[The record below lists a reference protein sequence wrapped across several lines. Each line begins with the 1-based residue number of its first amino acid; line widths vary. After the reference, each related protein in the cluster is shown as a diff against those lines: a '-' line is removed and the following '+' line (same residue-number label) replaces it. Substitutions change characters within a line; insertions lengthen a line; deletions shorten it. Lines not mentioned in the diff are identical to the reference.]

1 MITALIVDDEIHS
14 RNVLKK
20 LLGQYCQEIQI
31 VAEAKNV
38 DEAYELILKK
48 NPQLVFLDVK
58 MPEKTGFDLL
68 QLFESI
74 NFEVI
79 FISAFNEYAV
89 TAFEFNAL
97 GYVLK
102 PIDFNKLILMVNKAM
117 AKIGAN
123 AKNTELT
130 QFMNTL
136 EPDTHHVKKIALHH
150 NEKVVFVDISE
161 IVSIQSQ
168 SGICEIKL
176 MDRKHYYSTR
186 DLKLFEDLLKKNGN
200 FLRISKNCVLNL
212 DFIKAYQK
220 GEVCILE
227 MSDGSEFE
235 VSRRKKT
242 EIISRLKV
250 D

>member
-1 MITALIVDDEIHS
+1 
-14 RNVLKK
+14 
-20 LLGQYCQEIQI
+20 
-31 VAEAKNV
+31 
-38 DEAYELILKK
+38 
-48 NPQLVFLDVK
+48 
-58 MPEKTGFDLL
+58 
-68 QLFESI
+68 
-74 NFEVI
+74 
-79 FISAFNEYAV
+79 
-89 TAFEFNAL
+89 
-97 GYVLK
+97 
-102 PIDFNKLILMVNKAM
+102 
-117 AKIGAN
+117 
-123 AKNTELT
+123 
-130 QFMNTL
+130 
-136 EPDTHHVKKIALHH
+136 LHH

>member
-20 LLGQYCQEIQI
+20 LLGRYFQEIQI

-38 DEAYELILKK
+38 DEAHELILKK

-102 PIDFNKLILMVNKAM
+102 PIDFNKLILTVNKAM
-117 AKIGAN
+117 AKIRSN

-130 QFMNTL
+130 QFMSTL